1 MFYTRI
7 AWLLAGL
14 ALLMGAL
21 RVEAQTARAEVL
33 RAIQIDGDLSDWPAD
48 MVRYPLRTKV
58 ITHGTGLEHADLN
71 ESTDLSPQYRVGYD
85 PDENLIYVAVE
96 VRDDQL
102 VVGTNYDNTDATEIY
117 VNGNDEWPM
126 QYAVVPGGG
135 GSYNYGSPNP
145 HLYQGDIHET
155 RTRVAHGRRG
165 DVTVYEWALEAFDEY
180 PDRPMEL
187 TPGRKLLFDVVAVD
201 RDPDEGGHAF
211 VTWGP
216 SNSAKYGGAN
226 RVGRLELGGGPVQWS
241 AVPWWMDNHYKSI
254 IEDIMDG
261 LVAILIMFS
270 IGGAIGLAILLARR
284 GGKGRVQPEV
294 VGDIHARLDV
304 IEQRLTDTQDV
315 MIALS
320 EKYDHLDRMKK
331 DRQ

>member
-1 MFYTRI
+1 MFFTRI
-7 AWLLAGL
+7 AWGL
-14 ALLMGAL
+14 AILTWLAW
-21 RVEAQTARAEVL
+21 VPSAEAQTARAEVL
-33 RAIQIDGDLSDWPAD
+33 RTIQIDGDLSDWPAG

-58 ITHGTGLEHADLN
+58 IAQNTGLEHGDLG
-71 ESTDLSPQYRVGYD
+71 ESADLSPSFRVGYD

-102 VVGTNYDNTDATEIY
+102 VIGNNYDNTDAMEVY

-135 GSYNYGSPNP
+135 GSYNFGGPNP

-155 RTRVAHGRRG
+155 RTRVAYGRRG

-187 TPGRKLLFDVVAVD
+187 TPGRKLLFDVVAID
-201 RDPDEGGHAF
+201 RDPGEEGYGF
-211 VTWGP
+211 VAWGP
-216 SNSAKYGGAN
+216 NNSQKYGGAN
-226 RVGRLELGGGPVQWS
+226 RVGRLELGGSS
-241 AVPWWMDNHYKSI
+241 AQQSAWWMDRHYKSI
-254 IEDIMDG
+254 LEDVVDG
-261 LVAILIMFS
+261 IIAIFILFS
-270 IGGAIGLAILLARR
+270 IGGAVGLLVFLARR
-284 GGKGRVQPEV
+284 GGKGRVRPEV
-294 VGDIHARLDV
+294 VGDIHARLDA

-320 EKYDHLDRMKK
+320 EKYDRLDHFEK